1 MQSARRTLTQLVVC
15 IGIAAGAAGLFPSQA
30 FAVVITGTMD
40 PTTVAAMVRTVCF
53 SGAHRAY
60 DPATTLAVA
69 GTSTFNIGIEASLY
83 KVPAA
88 FTTAMSSMGGGSLA
102 ALPVLPIPRLHIR
115 KGLGPKADLGLSA
128 FFMGSTFRFY
138 GGDLKFALTQPERRA
153 APEFPVCPFVFISVS
168 RGRLDAFPAVGVR
181 PAFQLR
187 KPLHCSR
194 RTVRSRHGLDR
205 RGREHTRDFGGLS
218 DGNGAGRFWRNR
230 VQHSRNQHDD
240 PDRGR
245 VSFLRHALDGP

>member
-1 MQSARRTLTQLVVC
+1 M
-15 IGIAAGAAGLFPSQA
+15 
-30 FAVVITGTMD
+30 VITGTMD

-138 GGDLKFALTQPERRA
+138 GGDLKFALTQPEEGPHLSFRYA
-153 APEFPVCPFVFISVS
+153 LSYSFLSLAGGWTHFPQLVL
-168 RGRLDAFPAVGVR
+168 GRHFSFANPYIAVGGQYV
-181 PAFQLR
+181 AG
-187 KPLHCSR
+187 
-194 RTVRSRHGLDR
+194 TVSIVADASTPVILEDSATGMALVV
-205 RGREHTRDFGGLS
+205 FGGIEFNIPAINMMIQIE
-218 DGNGAGRFWRNR
+218 GGY
-230 VQHSRNQHDD
+230 HSYGM
-240 PDRGR
+240 PSMGLKLG
-245 VSFLRHALDGP
+245 VKL